1 MLFTVGAVVVFL
13 SVFGGYAAMGGQ
25 LDVLWQPFEGVII
38 CGAAAGA
45 YLIANPMTVLT
56 RTMGGIISI
65 IKGPRYDKDNYIEL
79 LRMMYQLFRLAKTKG
94 MLALEPHIEN
104 PDESELFAQF
114 PSFQGNHHVLLF
126 LCDYLRMISL
136 GTENPHEIET
146 LMDEE
151 IETHHHELH
160 QVASAVQVMADGLP
174 ALGIVA
180 AVLGIIKT
188 MGSITEPPEV
198 LGAMIGGALVGT
210 FLGVFVAYGFVG
222 PIANAMTAAADSETK
237 YYYCIKAG
245 LLAYL
250 SGHPPAIAIEFARKA
265 LLSEVRPTFYELEDA
280 VADLPAVAA

>member
-1 MLFTVGAVVVFL
+1 MLFIVGVVVVFL
-13 SVFGGYAAMGGQ
+13 SVFGGYAAIGGH
-25 LDVLWQPFEGVII
+25 LVVLWQPFEGLII
-38 CGAAAGA
+38 CGAALGA
-45 YLIANPMTVLT
+45 YLIANPMPVLA
-56 RTMGGIISI
+56 RTMAGIISI
-65 IKGPRYDKDNYIEL
+65 TKGPKYNKDNYIEL
-79 LRMMYQLFRLAKTKG
+79 LSMMYQLFRLAKTKG
-94 MLALEPHIEN
+94 MLALETHIEN
-104 PDESELFAQF
+104 PGESELFAQF

-136 GTENPHEIET
+136 GTDKPHEIEA

-198 LGAMIGGALVGT
+198 LGHMIGGALVGT

-237 YYYCIKAG
+237 YYYCLKAG
-245 LLAYL
+245 LLSYL
-250 SGHPPAIAIEFARKA
+250 AGHPPAIAIEFARKA

-280 VADLPAVAA
+280 VADLPAATA

>member
-1 MLFTVGAVVVFL
+1 MLFTVGVVVVFV
-13 SVFGGYAAMGGQ
+13 SVLGGYAALGGH
-25 LDVLWQPFEGVII
+25 LAVLWQPFEVVII

-45 YLIANPMTVLT
+45 YLIANPMPVLL
-56 RTMGGIISI
+56 RTMGGIINI
-65 IKGPRYDKDNYIEL
+65 IKGPKYSKDNYIEL
-79 LRMMYQLFRLAKTKG
+79 MSMMYQLFRLAKTKG
-94 MLALEPHIEN
+94 MLALETHIEN
-104 PDESELFAQF
+104 PDESDLFGQF
-114 PSFQGNHHVLLF
+114 PSFQSNHHVLLF

-198 LGAMIGGALVGT
+198 LGHMIGGALVGT

-250 SGHPPAIAIEFARKA
+250 AGHAPAIAIEFARKA

-280 VADLPAVAA
+280 VSDLPAATA